1 MRSAKLR
8 GWANTA
14 PTQIGLKTASDQQA
28 SADGATS
35 IPTTRHILQHVGRE
49 VRRTS
54 LVSLSIPRPRH
65 VLRTRR
71 APSHAP
77 SPLTLAS
84 SRSSSRQ
91 RRKSRASTCPKRC
104 VRSFSR
110 LSFGSELT
118 HGPLGRVVAQVQKV
132 AIEVATTA
140 MGAHDIEKD
149 VRGLRTRW
157 RAGGGV
163 GTTR

>member
-1 MRSAKLR
+1 MSE
-8 GWANTA
+8 
-14 PTQIGLKTASDQQA
+14 
-28 SADGATS
+28 
-35 IPTTRHILQHVGRE
+35 E
-49 VRRTS
+49 VRPVFQS
-54 LVSLSIPRPRH
+54 A
-65 VLRTRR
+65 VLR
-71 APSHAP
+71 
-77 SPLTLAS
+77 
-84 SRSSSRQ
+84 Q
-91 RRKSRASTCPKRC
+91 Q
-104 VRSFSR
+104 
-110 LSFGSELT
+110 ELT